1 MCTTVCDMA
10 EVAEGDSLTLI
21 VRLTN
26 APEGAAEAVTV
37 NLDVLGGTA
46 TESSDYT
53 LPTSVTIAEGAA
65 QTILVFSPTDD
76 NLAER
81 AENLIIG
88 ISSVEYGNNQI
99 PSSASFELSITDN
112 DQRPTISLDPVAPIT
127 EGDTRVVTARLL
139 GAALG
144 FPLEVTLIAT
154 DTSASS
160 PTDYDITVPTV
171 TIPAGSLTVDF
182 EIVTV
187 ADMSREET
195 EEFELS
201 LLVPPETVGL
211 DVDAT
216 RVVTILDGTP
226 SVGFSRSENTVIEG
240 QELRVQ
246 LDSTG
251 SYDYDLTIDIAD
263 STAGF
268 DFAQDI
274 TSVTFAQGE
283 GVLGP
288 QEIVTSFPQTFQ
300 IMSSTRLIQLT
311 FEVANDTE
319 VEGDESFTLEA
330 TSATSDVR
338 ITRNIVEVD
347 VIDYVVTADL
357 SVIGPTDI
365 AEGEAVTI
373 GIELDRPLTQ
383 FLADNLAIDTAY
395 EENVFAGSN
404 FEDISSATGV
414 HNFSV
419 DDANGVELRELGFGF
434 QFYTEIYNT
443 IVVHTNGVI
452 GFTDDANDILIEG
465 VNVFSDGYR
474 GDKTPANG
482 EGTVLPIVAPLL
494 SSINYFDPG
503 NLDPVPAFY
512 GARLGAGTDEDRYIV
527 QYTNARVR
535 VAAGVR
541 VPTTFQVALYA
552 NGRIE
557 FRYQDIPSEV
567 QQVAK
572 IGISNGEGTNMYEEF
587 SYTESRLSES
597 DTRIVYTPSS
607 RVNAVIKDAAG
618 ETVTEFGILDII
630 AVDEVSGTIQ
640 LVNPDR
646 EDAYWLGDQTYTA
659 ELVSTSPLVV
669 STGTVA
675 TYRFTDAN
683 LPEVTLEYDMCT
695 TVCDM
700 AEVAE
705 GDSLSLIARLTN
717 APEGA
722 AEAVT
727 VNLDVLGGTATENL
741 DYTLPDSITIAE
753 GTSQT
758 ILVFSTTDDNL
769 AEGPEN
775 LTIGFSSVE
784 YGDNRLQSSVR
795 FELLIIDNE
804 EQTQI
809 TVNSIP
815 PVSEGETIVV
825 EVVLTP
831 ASAEDVVVTLDVADT
846 GDAEPTDYTLPDSLI
861 ATIAAGD
868 TTAIFRIATTGNDDL
883 YEGTETIDFEFTA
896 LDGTAVATALIR
908 DTDDAPTVAFETSR
922 PVTVAEGSNVEILV
936 VLDGA
941 LAESDIVVDYTVSGT
956 ADEGVDYSSLGR
968 SVTIPSGETGTIISI
983 FTVDD
988 QLTEGAETLELRL
1001 LSASSG
1007 VNVATPAV
1015 VDVTIMD
1022 DDIVT
1027 IGFALNGYYVAENSG
1042 LQEIEIEVTGGT
1054 LAEALTVAVTTVAGT
1069 ATAPDDYADTRQEIM
1084 LSATDTRGSISI
1096 PIELDSLIESTE
1108 SFEVVLSLLEN
1119 SPLSDVIVFDPMTA
1133 TVSISDEVTV
1143 GFIDG
1148 PYEVNE
1154 ASGTVELTVG
1164 IVGEGTLD
1172 TDVTLAVNYV
1182 TSDITARAGED
1193 YQAQSGTIVLVAG
1206 TNSRVISIPIT
1217 DDSDP
1222 ENEESFEVSLLL
1234 GDTSLALS
1242 SFEFPL
1248 DPDFA
1253 TVTIIDDDVQ
1263 VVPEP
1268 PEVVVVTATL
1278 RVSELSVSEGD
1289 TTTLN
1294 IDLSEPS
1301 E

>member
-1 MCTTVCDMA
+1 M
-10 EVAEGDSLTLI
+10 
-21 VRLTN
+21 
-26 APEGAAEAVTV
+26 
-37 NLDVLGGTA
+37 
-46 TESSDYT
+46 
-53 LPTSVTIAEGAA
+53 
-65 QTILVFSPTDD
+65 
-76 NLAER
+76 
-81 AENLIIG
+81 
-88 ISSVEYGNNQI
+88 EYGGNQI

-127 EGDTRVVTARLL
+127 EGDTRVVTARLQ

-154 DTSASS
+154 DTSASF
-160 PTDYDITVPTV
+160 PTDYDITVPTM
-171 TIPAGSLTVDF
+171 TIPAGSLTADF
-182 EIVTV
+182 EIVAVSDT
-187 ADMSREET
+187 SLEGT

-201 LLVPPETVGL
+201 LQVPPETVGL

-216 RVVTILDGTP
+216 RVVTILD
-226 SVGFSRSENTVIEG
+226 SVIVVNLSSSEDVVLEG
-240 QELRVQ
+240 QEFEIR

-251 SYDYDLTIDIAD
+251 VFGYDLTIDIVT

-274 TSVTFAQGE
+274 TSVKFARDD

-288 QEIVTSFPQTFQ
+288 QETVTSFPHTFQ
-300 IMSSTRLIQLT
+300 IMSGIRSMTLT
-311 FEVANDTE
+311 FEVTNDRVIE
-319 VEGDESFTLEA
+319 ADESFTLRA
-330 TSATSDVR
+330 TSSIDSAVIDPNTVKVTLSDY
-338 ITRNIVEVD
+338 IVAVD
-347 VIDYVVTADL
+347 VSVVGATE
-357 SVIGPTDI
+357 I
-365 AEGEAVTI
+365 AAGEAVTI

-383 FLADNLAIDTAY
+383 FLADSLVINTSY
-395 EENVFAGSN
+395 EENVFTGSN
-404 FEDISSATGV
+404 FEDISSEEGVRAFSTGS
-414 HNFSV
+414 NSE
-419 DDANGVELRELGFGF
+419 AYTETLGFGF
-434 QFYTEIYNT
+434 QFYTETYNT
-443 IVVHTNGVI
+443 IAVHTNGFI
-452 GFTDDANDILIEG
+452 GFTDDPDDL
-465 VNVFSDGYR
+465 FDGAIASQGE
-474 GDKTPANG
+474 GDKTPAV
-482 EGTVLPIVAPLL
+482 EGKVVPIVAPLL
-494 SSINYFDPG
+494 SAINYFNPDG
-503 NLDPVPAFY
+503 LDPAPSFY
-512 GARLGAGTDEDRYIV
+512 GVRLGADTDEDRYII

-535 VAAGVR
+535 VSTGVR
-541 VPTTFQVALYA
+541 VLATFQVALYA

-557 FRYQDIPSEV
+557 LRYQDIPSEV
-567 QQVAK
+567 QKVAK

-587 SYTESRLSES
+587 SYTESKLSES

-607 RVNAVIKDAAG
+607 RVNAVIKDADG

-630 AVDEVSGTIQ
+630 AVDGVRGTIQ

-646 EDAYWLGDQTYTA
+646 EDTYWLGDQAYTA
-659 ELVSTSPLVV
+659 ELVSTSPLIV

-683 LPEVTLEYDMCT
+683 QPEVTLEYDMCT
-695 TVCDM
+695 TVCDR

-705 GDSLSLIARLTN
+705 GDSLNLIVRLTN
-717 APEGA
+717 PAPAGT

-727 VNLDVLGGTATENL
+727 VNLEIQGGTATENL

-753 GTSQT
+753 GTSQA
-758 ILVFSTTDDNL
+758 ILVFSPTDDNL

-784 YGDNRLQSSVR
+784 YGDNRLQSNVR

-804 EQTQI
+804 EPSEI

-825 EVVLTP
+825 EVVLTT
-831 ASAEDVVVTLDVADT
+831 ASAEDVVVTLNVADT

-861 ATIAAGD
+861 ATIASGD

-922 PVTVAEGSNVEILV
+922 PVIVAEGSNVEILV

-983 FTVDD
+983 FTADD

-1007 VNVATPAV
+1007 VNVATPGV

-1027 IGFALNGYYVAENSG
+1027 IGFALNSYYVAENSG

-1054 LAEALTVAVTTVAGT
+1054 LPEALTVAVTTVAGT

-1096 PIELDSLIESTE
+1096 PIELDSLIEGIE

-1119 SPLSDVIVFDPMTA
+1119 SPLADVIVFDPMTA

-1172 TDVTLAVNYV
+1172 TDVILAVNYV

-1206 TNSRVISIPIT
+1206 TNSRVVSIPIT
-1217 DDSDP
+1217 DDLNP
-1222 ENEESFEVSLLL
+1222 EDDESFEVSLLL

-1248 DPDFA
+1248 RPGFRDGNDY
-1253 TVTIIDDDVQ
+1253 
-1263 VVPEP
+1263 
-1268 PEVVVVTATL
+1268 
-1278 RVSELSVSEGD
+1278 
-1289 TTTLN
+1289 
-1294 IDLSEPS
+1294 
-1301 E
+1301 